1 MLVTRTKQLDHLR
14 TVGGSST
21 TSRSIVETYKWS
33 LRCIKHTSSSNR
45 QSSQLK
51 LAAMKLLLALVTID
65 QIGDFSGHLGPGELR
80 EAVSTISAAANI
92 DSDPDVRS
100 LAGHLVSALS

>member
-1 MLVTRTKQLDHLR
+1 
-14 TVGGSST
+14 
-21 TSRSIVETYKWS
+21 
-33 LRCIKHTSSSNR
+33 
-45 QSSQLK
+45 
-51 LAAMKLLLALVTID
+51 MKLLLALVTID
-65 QIGDFSGHLGPGELR
+65 QIGDCAGHLGPGELR

>member
-1 MLVTRTKQLDHLR
+1 
-14 TVGGSST
+14 
-21 TSRSIVETYKWS
+21 
-33 LRCIKHTSSSNR
+33 
-45 QSSQLK
+45 
-51 LAAMKLLLALVTID
+51 MKLLLALVTID